1 MQNITW
7 GKIFLVFLAIIFIEP
22 QVILSQHTDKCGTVI
37 DRRTINSI
45 CSILSNHVPKNSFL
59 DSVVPIQ
66 IHLVGYSDSTGTLD
80 SMIILNEIERV
91 NQYYAAAGMY
101 FSNCN
106 SINYIYSDDYSE
118 FEQSN
123 DETICDIIDFPNILN
138 LYFVPF
144 LFKESDGQTISL
156 CGYTYLTGERNRVL
170 IANQCASNGS
180 TLAHEIGHYFSLL
193 HTHDT
198 TNGIEAVARIG
209 CNSLG
214 DGFCDTPADPN
225 LSSLVNANCQYTGI
239 EQDPYGEYYSPD
251 PSNIMSFSRKECR
264 NYFSQQ
270 QTQKMRRYFK
280 TYRSYLYCIN
290 NGNLITNHNSLD
302 YIIFP
307 NPSSNYLALVSNEGR
322 STSYDF
328 CIFSSLGIKIQ
339 SGNIQNYQHLN
350 ISHLKSGTYF
360 VELSSDIESKMKK
373 FIKY

>member
-7 GKIFLVFLAIIFIEP
+7 GKIFLVFLAFIFIEP
-22 QVILSQHTDKCGTVI
+22 QVILSQHRDMCGTVV

-45 CSILSNHVPKNSFL
+45 RSILSNHVPKNSFL

-170 IANQCASNGS
+170 VANQCASNGS
-180 TLAHEIGHYFSLL
+180 TLAHEIGRSEE
-193 HTHDT
+193 HTS
-198 TNGIEAVARIG
+198 E
-209 CNSLG
+209 L
-214 DGFCDTPADPN
+214 
-225 LSSLVNANCQYTGI
+225 
-239 EQDPYGEYYSPD
+239 
-251 PSNIMSFSRKECR
+251 
-264 NYFSQQ
+264 
-270 QTQKMRRYFK
+270 
-280 TYRSYLYCIN
+280 
-290 NGNLITNHNSLD
+290 
-302 YIIFP
+302 
-307 NPSSNYLALVSNEGR
+307 
-322 STSYDF
+322 
-328 CIFSSLGIKIQ
+328 Q
-339 SGNIQNYQHLN
+339 SH
-350 ISHLKSGTYF
+350 S
-360 VELSSDIESKMKK
+360 
-373 FIKY
+373 